1 VEWTFGSV
9 LLTTLWIFLLFAFL
23 MVLFYIFSDLFRD
36 HTTSGLVKGIWVVFL
51 IIFPPITALI
61 YLIAR
66 GKGMSERAAAE
77 AEKMKQA
84 QDEYIRSVTAAGT
97 DPAEQIA
104 KAKQLLDQG
113 VISQEEFDNLKA
125 KALA

>member
-1 VEWTFGSV
+1 MEWTFGSV

-66 GKGMSERAAAE
+66 GKDMSERAAAE